1 MTYPQNLVTAAWLAR
16 HLNDPRVVIVDCRF
30 ALGDPHQGH
39 REYADGHILG
49 AHYLDLNQDL
59 SSPVQTHGGRHP
71 LPELEAFSKTLAAMG
86 VVSEGIP
93 PTLIVAYDD
102 SRFAFAARLWWLL
115 RYLGHDQVAVLD
127 GGWGGWCDGGYPTS
141 TEIPAPGSGKF
152 TAAPRHD
159 WLVDIEGVRHRPDGT
174 VLVDSRSP
182 ERYRGDVE
190 PIDPVAGSIP
200 GAVNYFWQ
208 NVSAENGQMKS
219 SADLAHHWAGLNA
232 ADEVIVYCGSGVTA
246 CVNLLAQTLA
256 GRPMA
261 KLYTGGWSDWCS
273 YL

>member
-1 MTYPQNLVTAAWLAR
+1 MTYPQNLVTAPWLAR
-16 HLNDPRVVIVDCRF
+16 HLNDPRVVVVDCRF
-30 ALGDPHQGH
+30 ALGDPHQGQQQ
-39 REYADGHILG
+39 YADSHILG

-71 LPELEAFSKTLAAMG
+71 LPDLEAFSKTLAAMG
-86 VVSEGIP
+86 VVSEGP
-93 PTLIVAYDD
+93 NPTLVVAYDD

-115 RYLGHDQVAVLD
+115 RYLGHGHVAVLD
-127 GGWGGWCDGGYPTS
+127 GGWSGWIAEAHPTS
-141 TEIPAPGSGKF
+141 QDIPAPRSGKF
-152 TAAPRHD
+152 TATPQQD
-159 WLVDIEGVRHRPDGT
+159 WLVDIEGVRHRQDGT
-174 VLVDSRSP
+174 VLIDSRSP
-182 ERYRGDVE
+182 ERYRGEVE

-208 NVSAENGQMKS
+208 SVSAENGQMKTP
-219 SADLAHHWAGLNA
+219 ADLAHHWAELNA

-256 GRPMA
+256 GQPMA
-261 KLYTGGWSDWCS
+261 KLYAGGWSDWCS